1 MSDEETQAVEATEPV
16 VVETVEETP
25 AVVEETT
32 VEVIPTKTTEV
43 KAGQTVRI
51 HERIKDVSPKGEV
64 RERVQV
70 FEGIVLG
77 VKGAGISRTLT
88 IRKISAGGFG
98 VERIYPLNS
107 PIIAKIELV
116 KTAKVRRAKLSFL
129 SKVAVPFKRKF
140 KDTYAVGAVAKKKKK

>member
-1 MSDEETQAVEATEPV
+1 MSEEETIETTEAV
-16 VVETVEETP
+16 VEETP
-25 AVVEETT
+25 AVVEEAP
-32 VEVIPTKTTEV
+32 VEVVATKTTEV

-64 RERVQV
+64 RERIQV

-77 VKGAGISRTLT
+77 VKGAGVSRTLT

-98 VERIYPLNS
+98 VERIYPVNS
-107 PIIAKIELV
+107 PIISKIELV

-140 KDTYAVGAVAKKKKK
+140 KDTYAAEAATTKKKKK

>member
-1 MSDEETQAVEATEPV
+1 MTEQETEPTEVVEETP
-16 VVETVEETP
+16 VETVEPE
-25 AVVEETT
+25 AVV
-32 VEVIPTKTTEV
+32 VPTKTAEV

-51 HERIKDVSPKGEV
+51 HERIKDVTPKGEV
-64 RERVQV
+64 RERVQI

-77 VKGAGISRTLT
+77 VKGAGVSRTLT

-98 VERIYPLNS
+98 VERIYPVNS

-129 SKVAVPFKRKF
+129 QKVAVPFKRKF
-140 KDTYAVGAVAKKKKK
+140 KDTYAK